1 MYLDQAI
8 KYNFSTKGIDID
20 KEHYINSGVCLLNL
34 KKIREDNMVKK
45 LNRFLNTHKL
55 MYPDQDTINIV
66 FKDKILFLDN
76 KYNSSI
82 FTGEAQNFKIYHW
95 AGDKSNWVYDREHGE
110 LWNELK
116 EKQDPD
122 FELKILK

>member
-1 MYLDQAI
+1 MVIDNVTELFELDMNNYYAAGVLDQAI

-55 MYPDQDTINIV
+55 MYPDQDTINVV
-66 FKDKILFLDN
+66 FKNKILFLDN

-95 AGDKSNWVYDREHGE
+95 AGDKSN
-110 LWNELK
+110 
-116 EKQDPD
+116 
-122 FELKILK
+122 